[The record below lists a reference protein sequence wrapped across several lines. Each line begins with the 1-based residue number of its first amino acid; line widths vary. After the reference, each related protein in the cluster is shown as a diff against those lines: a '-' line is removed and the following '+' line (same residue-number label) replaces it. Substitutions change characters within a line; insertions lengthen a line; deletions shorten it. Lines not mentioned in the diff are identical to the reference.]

1 MQIYVLKAQ
10 LNTWLLQNSCSCQNF
25 SQWAVACIS
34 VIYLCPMS
42 IPILTM
48 HRCVCICDGGWFTTC
63 VVSQSLLLTVN
74 ATKMAKLRPVFTWRW
89 WKVTPGW
96 IELVLGKQRFWS
108 LKPTG
113 ALQTMLM
120 YKASYQSC
128 SCSHLLTLIYK
139 QQVSLQ
145 FFFISHR
152 LRTDNILF

>member
-1 MQIYVLKAQ
+1 
-10 LNTWLLQNSCSCQNF
+10 
-25 SQWAVACIS
+25 
-34 VIYLCPMS
+34 
-42 IPILTM
+42 M

-74 ATKMAKLRPVFTWRW
+74 ATKMAKLRPMFTWRW

-145 FFFISHR
+145 FFFYIPQIADRQHTVLSPLTHLHVNYFDR
-152 LRTDNILF
+152 LILFQVLTSAMASFLFQCMERIIK

>member
-1 MQIYVLKAQ
+1 MHVQCHANICTESTVKHMVATEFLQ
-10 LNTWLLQNSCSCQNF
+10 LSKFQPLSSCLFPFNLPLPHEYLY
-25 SQWAVACIS
+25 APCID
-34 VIYLCPMS
+34 V
-42 IPILTM
+42 
-48 HRCVCICDGGWFTTC
+48 
-63 VVSQSLLLTVN
+63 LLTVN

-145 FFFISHR
+145 FF
-152 LRTDNILF
+152 LYPTDCGQTAYCFKPTYPSAC